1 MTGKRDAVQIAL
13 ILQAFPALR
22 NYCNPA
28 KFKEFKSSVWDDNE
42 LLQLVPGFY
51 GEDGCVLQEH
61 EILFLNET
69 GDVIAVGGKYP
80 TSRRSPWNPLT
91 WFLCEHRDEQ
101 VLETMLRLK
110 RDNIAKDVKLV
121 VGLHIRYDLGEICV
135 YHPPENCTNLQEWL
149 DTVTGVDQPRQKMV
163 A

>member
-1 MTGKRDAVQIAL
+1 M
-13 ILQAFPALR
+13 
-22 NYCNPA
+22 
-28 KFKEFKSSVWDDNE
+28 WDENE
-42 LLQLVPGFY
+42 LLQLVPGYY
-51 GEDGCVLQEH
+51 GEDGCVLLEH

-69 GDVIAVGGKYP
+69 GDVIAIGGKYP
-80 TSRRSPWNPLT
+80 KPRRSSWNPLT
-91 WFLCEHRDEQ
+91 WFSCEYRDEQ

-110 RDNIAKDVKLV
+110 HDDIAKDVKLI
-121 VGLHIRYDLGEICV
+121 VGLHIRYGVGEICV